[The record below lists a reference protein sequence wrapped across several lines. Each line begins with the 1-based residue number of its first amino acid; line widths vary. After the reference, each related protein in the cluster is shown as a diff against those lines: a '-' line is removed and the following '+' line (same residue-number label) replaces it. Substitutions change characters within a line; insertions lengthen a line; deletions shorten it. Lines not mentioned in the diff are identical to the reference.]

1 MAISVTISQT
11 IRQNSEA
18 LLFDTLRKKKKPP
31 YFIIGSSGMEV

>member
-18 LLFDTLRKKKKPP
+18 LLFDTLRKKKTP
-31 YFIIGSSGMEV
+31 YFIIGTSGMEV